1 MSTLDDAADAPGAA
15 RTTGDLPSAE
25 QPDGEQPAG
34 TPSSAA
40 ATPVGKS
47 VYEGADRIVPS
58 TAPTVVKIE
67 GHTDEVDPLARGN
80 RLRKES
86 WGLVVRRVWADFFHD
101 ALMDRAATMTYFTLM
116 AFAPTV
122 LAAYSIATLIFSS
135 RRAEVHELTSQ
146 FIADYVPSSMT
157 EQAEHLVGSIIGST
171 AQGTFALVVSVL
183 ISLFAASAYVR
194 AFSRTAN
201 TVYGRVE
208 GRGIIRTW
216 ALMWGLTI
224 VLVIGAVIVL
234 FANLL
239 RDTIVSGV
247 INPLAGKLEMQ
258 GTADFLGGI
267 FMPVWNWLRFPL
279 TVVIVLSLIAIL
291 YHFSPNVRPARFR
304 WITLGSVVA
313 LSTNVVVW
321 GAFALY
327 TQRFAGASVYGA
339 FSLIMAVF
347 MAVWLANTM
356 LILGIKIDAEVLRA
370 KELQLGLHAARH
382 IQAPPRS
389 DAAAKSQAR
398 AQHDLEERSERIY
411 KQAVRK
417 AENDTD

>member
-1 MSTLDDAADAPGAA
+1 MSTLDDTAEAPGAA
-15 RTTGDLPSAE
+15 RTPGDLPSAE
-25 QPDGEQPAG
+25 QPGG

-40 ATPVGKS
+40 ATPVSES
-47 VYEGADRIVPS
+47 VYEGADKIVPS
-58 TAPTVVKIE
+58 TAPTVVKVE
-67 GHTDEVDPLARGN
+67 GHTEEVDPLARGN

-157 EQAEHLVGSIIGST
+157 EQAEHLVGSIIGSA

-389 DAAAKSQAR
+389 DAAAKAQAR

-411 KQAVRK
+411 EQAVRRE
-417 AENDTD
+417 ARGES

>member
-1 MSTLDDAADAPGAA
+1 MSTLDDSAEVPGAA
-15 RTTGDLPSAE
+15 RTPGNSSSGEPPS
-25 QPDGEQPAG
+25 
-34 TPSSAA
+34 TA

-47 VYEGADRIVPS
+47 VYEGADKIVPS

-67 GHTDEVDPLARGN
+67 GHTENVDPLARGN

-86 WGLVVRRVWADFFHD
+86 WGLVLRRVWADFFHD

-183 ISLFAASAYVR
+183 VSLFAASAYVR

-247 INPLAGKLEMQ
+247 VEPLAGKLEMQ

-267 FMPVWNWLRFPL
+267 FTVSYTHL
-279 TVVIVLSLIAIL
+279 TLPTKRIV
-291 YHFSPNVRPARFR
+291 
-304 WITLGSVVA
+304 
-313 LSTNVVVW
+313 
-321 GAFALY
+321 
-327 TQRFAGASVYGA
+327 
-339 FSLIMAVF
+339 
-347 MAVWLANTM
+347 
-356 LILGIKIDAEVLRA
+356 
-370 KELQLGLHAARH
+370 
-382 IQAPPRS
+382 
-389 DAAAKSQAR
+389 
-398 AQHDLEERSERIY
+398 
-411 KQAVRK
+411 
-417 AENDTD
+417 

>member
-1 MSTLDDAADAPGAA
+1 MSTLDDSAEVPGAA
-15 RTTGDLPSAE
+15 NMAADDLSAGDPSAT
-25 QPDGEQPAG
+25 AR
-34 TPSSAA
+34 PSAS
-40 ATPVGKS
+40 ATPVRES
-47 VYEGADRIVPS
+47 VYEGADKIVPS

-67 GHTDEVDPLARGN
+67 GHTENVDPLARGN

-86 WGLVVRRVWADFFHD
+86 WGLVLRRVWADFFHD

-135 RRAEVHELTSQ
+135 RRTEVHELTSQ

-183 ISLFAASAYVR
+183 VSLFAASAYVR

-247 INPLAGKLEMQ
+247 VEPLAGKLEMQ

-279 TVVIVLSLIAIL
+279 TVVVVLTLIAIL

-347 MAVWLANTM
+347 MAVWLSNTM

-398 AQHDLEERSERIY
+398 AQLDLEERSERIY
-411 KQAVRK
+411 KQAVCK
-417 AENDTD
+417 AENDAD

>member
-1 MSTLDDAADAPGAA
+1 MSTLDDSAEVPGAA
-15 RTTGDLPSAE
+15 NMAADDLSAGDPSAT
-25 QPDGEQPAG
+25 AR
-34 TPSSAA
+34 PSAS
-40 ATPVGKS
+40 ATPVRES
-47 VYEGADRIVPS
+47 VYEGADKIVPS

-67 GHTDEVDPLARGN
+67 GHTEDVDPLARGN

-86 WGLVVRRVWADFFHD
+86 WGLVLRRVWADFFHD

-135 RRAEVHELTSQ
+135 RRAEVHELTAQ

-183 ISLFAASAYVR
+183 VSLFAASAYVR

-247 INPLAGKLEMQ
+247 VEPLAGKLEMQ

-279 TVVIVLSLIAIL
+279 TVVVVLTLIAIL

-327 TQRFAGASVYGA
+327 TPVSYTH
-339 FSLIMAVF
+339 LT
-347 MAVWLANTM
+347 LPT
-356 LILGIKIDAEVLRA
+356 
-370 KELQLGLHAARH
+370 
-382 IQAPPRS
+382 
-389 DAAAKSQAR
+389 
-398 AQHDLEERSERIY
+398 
-411 KQAVRK
+411 K
-417 AENDTD
+417 A

>member
-1 MSTLDDAADAPGAA
+1 MSTLDDSAEVPGAA
-15 RTTGDLPSAE
+15 RTPGDLPSAE
-25 QPDGEQPAG
+25 QPGG

-40 ATPVGKS
+40 ATPVSES
-47 VYEGADRIVPS
+47 VYEGADKIVPS

-67 GHTDEVDPLARGN
+67 GHTDELDPLACGN

-183 ISLFAASAYVR
+183 VSLFAASAYVR

-201 TVYGRVE
+201 IVYGRVE

-224 VLVIGAVIVL
+224 ILVIGAVIVL

-247 INPLAGKLEMQ
+247 VEPLAGKLDMQ

-313 LSTNVVVW
+313 LSANVVVW

-347 MAVWLANTM
+347 MAVWLSNTM

-370 KELQLGLHAARH
+370 KELQLGRHAARH

-389 DAAAKSQAR
+389 DAAAKAQAR
-398 AQHDLEERSERIY
+398 AQHDLEERAERIY
-411 KQAVRK
+411 EQAVRRE
-417 AENDTD
+417 AREEG

>member
-1 MSTLDDAADAPGAA
+1 MSTLDDSAEVPGAA
-15 RTTGDLPSAE
+15 NMAADDLSAGDPSAT
-25 QPDGEQPAG
+25 AR
-34 TPSSAA
+34 PSAS
-40 ATPVGKS
+40 ATPVRES
-47 VYEGADRIVPS
+47 VYEGADKIVPS

-67 GHTDEVDPLARGN
+67 GHTENVDPLARGN

-86 WGLVVRRVWADFFHD
+86 WGLVLRRVWADFFHD

-183 ISLFAASAYVR
+183 VSLFAASAYVR

-247 INPLAGKLEMQ
+247 VEPLAGKLEMQ

-279 TVVIVLSLIAIL
+279 TVVVVLTLIAIL

-339 FSLIMAVF
+339 FSLIMAV
-347 MAVWLANTM
+347 WLSNTM

-398 AQHDLEERSERIY
+398 AQLDLEERSERIY
-411 KQAVRK
+411 KQAVCK
-417 AENDTD
+417 AENDAD